1 MRANPAEFEL
11 VSRGT
16 LGAVLE
22 LLAAEPGAW
31 TPIAG
36 GTEVMVAFAAGR
48 LRERRFVNIYG
59 LPELTAIDTR
69 ENAIVIGAGATYSAL
84 RGHAGVAGHLPLLAR
99 AASWTG
105 SIANQNRGTLGG
117 NLVNGSPAADSPPAL
132 LVYDAVLEV
141 VCAAGT
147 RRVACADFFTG
158 YKRNTLRPGELLRAI
173 HVPLPAPG
181 TRQYLRK
188 VGARQAQ
195 AVSKLALAA
204 TARLEGETI
213 ADARIALASVA
224 HAPVRAHATETM
236 LRGRPLGPQLVAEAR
251 RTLSEEIAPL
261 DDIRS
266 TARYRTQVA
275 ANLLA
280 EFLESLAPA

>member
-11 VSRGT
+11 VSPGT
-16 LGAVLE
+16 LDAVLA

-36 GTEVMVAFAAGR
+36 GTEVMVAYAAGR
-48 LRERRFVNIYG
+48 LRQRRFINIFG
-59 LPELTAIDTR
+59 LPELTTIEVGPDAV
-69 ENAIVIGAGATYSAL
+69 AIGAGVTYSAL
-84 RGHAGVAGHLPLLAR
+84 RGHPDIAEHLPLLAR
-99 AASWTG
+99 AAGWTG
-105 SIANQNRGTLGG
+105 SVANQNRGTLGG

-132 LVYDAVLEV
+132 LVYDAELEV
-141 VCAAGT
+141 VSAAGT
-147 RRVACADFFTG
+147 RRIACADFFTG
-158 YKRNTLRPGELLRAI
+158 YKRNALRPGELVLAI
-173 HVPLPAPG
+173 HVPRPAPD

-188 VGARQAQ
+188 VGTRQAQ

-204 TARLEGETI
+204 TARLEGELI
-213 ADARIALASVA
+213 ADARIALASVS
-224 HAPVRAHATETM
+224 HAPVRALATEAL
-236 LRGRPLGPQLVAEAR
+236 LRGRTPGPELTAEAC
-251 RTLSEEIAPL
+251 RTLTTEIAPL

-280 EFLESLAPA
+280 EFLGSLAPA